1 MCFVFLNSTTHLHC
15 FRNDQCKFCRSSH
28 SWIHRTGATV
38 SLLSSFCWNFQ
49 SIGPIFFVFLFPL
62 VLFIL
67 GNNSLTFQWLS
78 RDCSLY
84 IFKLKHHTCHMPV
97 YNRKFNRF
105 IPCNRA
111 CSKNI
116 NHGTG
121 HGTRQTFG
129 PEIDR
134 SSSVRQQF
142 YLSDWR
148 HLGKTV
154 VMAFSVCM
162 TACLIV
168 GSSASD
174 SWILSQVWATSIPF

>member
-1 MCFVFLNSTTHLHC
+1 MINANFAGHHIHEFIVLEPLSPFFPVFVE
-15 FRNDQCKFCRSSH
+15 
-28 SWIHRTGATV
+28 
-38 SLLSSFCWNFQ
+38 LS
-49 SIGPIFFVFLFPL
+49 IEPIFFVFLFPL